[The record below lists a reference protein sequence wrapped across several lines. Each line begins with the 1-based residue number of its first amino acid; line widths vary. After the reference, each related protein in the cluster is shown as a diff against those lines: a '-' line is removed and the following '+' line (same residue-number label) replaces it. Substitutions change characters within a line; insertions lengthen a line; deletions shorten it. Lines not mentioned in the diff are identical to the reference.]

1 MANLLFIIASKN
13 FRDEELLEPRTI
25 LAPGNKVDIASTIK
39 GECSGMLGARVI
51 ATLSL
56 KEAQAR
62 ISDYAAVIFVGGSG
76 SNVFHN
82 DKTAHEIARSV
93 FLHPKQIL
101 AAICWASVTLAKAGV
116 LAGKKMTGWVSPS
129 GEEKK
134 IFADAK
140 AIYQPKEVVVDC
152 RIVTASG
159 PHAAHEFGEKI
170 KELIAH

>member
-1 MANLLFIIASKN
+1 MANILFIIAPKN
-13 FRDEELLEPRTI
+13 FRDEELVEPRNI

-39 GECSGMLGARVI
+39 GECSGMLGARVV
-51 ATLSL
+51 ANLTL

-62 ISDYAAVIFVGGSG
+62 ISEYAAVIFVGGSG
-76 SNVFHN
+76 SNVYHN
-82 DKTAHEIARSV
+82 DKMAHEIARSV
-93 FLHPKQIL
+93 SLHHTQIL

-129 GEEKK
+129 GEEKE

-140 AIYQPKEVVVDC
+140 ALYQPKEVVVDG
-152 RIVTASG
+152 RVVTASG

-170 KELIAH
+170 KELLKY